1 MNRKFTPKKL
11 TIASGIALILLVALI
26 VILIFVSR
34 SGRESAIPSRVTL
47 YRPETSEII
56 TLSYEDFLCGCV
68 AGLLPEEYHPGSGQ
82 SQYNAEALRAIAI
95 VENSRALYVLNNRG
109 TAFTAPYAKVEA
121 VNFGADFVTN
131 TEFPYI
137 STEISVTLRTAV
149 QNAMNS
155 SLTLDGE
162 PINAPM
168 CKISAGRT
176 DEHAL
181 SPSVALPC
189 DIDAKG
195 FESRMAFTPDEI
207 LSALHN
213 KGVLSAD
220 CSEWF
225 GKATYSDSGTLMF
238 IEFGEMKYTGAELKR
253 LLGLRSTAITV
264 QFAEDKFCFICRGFG
279 ENRGM
284 SISAANFLAKT
295 GKTAEEILAV
305 FYPNCEIVKE

>member
-11 TIASGIALILLVALI
+11 TIVSGIALILLVALI
-26 VILIFVSR
+26 IILICVSR
-34 SGRESAIPSRVTL
+34 SRQSFGIPTRVSL
-47 YRPETSEII
+47 YRPETSEIV

-68 AGLLPEEYHPGSGQ
+68 AGLLPEEQ
-82 SQYNAEALRAIAI
+82 SRYNAEALRAIAI
-95 VENSRALYVLNNRG
+95 AENSRALYTLNNRE
-109 TAFTAPYAKVEA
+109 TAFTAPYAKTETE
-121 VNFGADFVTN
+121 NFGADFITSAS
-131 TEFPYI
+131 FPYI

-155 SLTLDGE
+155 VLTLNEE

-176 DEHAL
+176 DSDAL

-195 FESRMAFTPDEI
+195 FESRLAFTPDEI

-213 KGVLSAD
+213 KGVLSSD
-220 CSEWF
+220 CSKWF
-225 GKATYSDSGTLMF
+225 HDATYNDNGTLLF
-238 IEFGEMKYTGAELKR
+238 TEFGEMKYTGAELKR

-264 QFAEDKFCFICRGFG
+264 QYTEDKFYFICRGFG

-295 GKTAEEILAV
+295 GNTAEEILAV
-305 FYPNCEIVKE
+305 FYPNCEIERE

>member
-1 MNRKFTPKKL
+1 MNKKFIPKKL
-11 TIASGIALILLVALI
+11 TIVSGISLILLIALI
-26 VILIFVSR
+26 VILILISR
-34 SGRESAIPSRVTL
+34 SNQVSAIPSRITL

-68 AGLLPEEYHPGSGQ
+68 AGLLPEKPSE
-82 SQYNAEALRAIAI
+82 YNAEALRAIAI
-95 VENSRALYVLNNRG
+95 AENSRALYALNNRG
-109 TAFTAPYAKVEA
+109 TAFTAPYAKTEA
-121 VNFGADFVTN
+121 VNFGADFITS
-131 TEFPYI
+131 TDFPYI

-149 QNAMNS
+149 KNAMNS
-155 SLTLDGE
+155 VLTLNGE

-168 CKISAGRT
+168 CKISSGRT
-176 DEHAL
+176 DEDAL

-207 LSALHN
+207 LSSLRC
-213 KGVLSAD
+213 KGVLSSD
-220 CSEWF
+220 CSKWF
-225 GKATYSDSGTLMF
+225 TGATYSDSGTLLF
-238 IEFGEMKYTGAELKR
+238 INFGEIKYTGTELKR
-253 LLGLRSTAITV
+253 LLGLRSTAITI
-264 QFAEDKFCFICRGFG
+264 QFAEDKFCFICHGFG

-305 FYPNCEIVKE
+305 FYPNATL

>member
-1 MNRKFTPKKL
+1 MNKKFNPKKL
-11 TIASGIALILLVALI
+11 TIVSGIALILLAALI
-26 VILIFVSR
+26 ITLICVSR
-34 SGRESAIPSRVTL
+34 TRKPSGIPSRVTL
-47 YRPETSEII
+47 YRPEVSEIV

-68 AGLLPEEYHPGSGQ
+68 AGLLPYEPSE
-82 SQYNAEALRAIAI
+82 YNAEALRAIA
-95 VENSRALYVLNNRG
+95 VAENSRALYVLNNRG
-109 TAFTAPYAKVEA
+109 AAFTAPYAKSET
-121 VNFGADFVTN
+121 VNFGADFVTS

-137 STEISVTLRTAV
+137 SAEISVTLRTAV

-155 SLTLDGE
+155 ALTLDGE

-176 DEHAL
+176 EDNPPI

-189 DIDAKG
+189 DIDAEG
-195 FESRMAFTPDEI
+195 FESRSAFTPDEV
-207 LSALHN
+207 LSALHS
-213 KGVLSAD
+213 KGVLSSD
-220 CSEWF
+220 CSKWF
-225 GKATYSDSGTLMF
+225 HDASYNDSGTLLF

-264 QFAEDKFCFICRGFG
+264 QYTEDKFYFICRGLG

-305 FYPNCEIVKE
+305 FYPNCEIVRE

>member
-11 TIASGIALILLVALI
+11 TIVSGIALILLVTLI
-26 VILIFVSR
+26 ITLICVLHY
-34 SGRESAIPSRVTL
+34 GRKNAIPSRVTL
-47 YRPETSEII
+47 YRPETSEIV

-68 AGLLPEEYHPGSGQ
+68 AGLLPEEQ

-95 VENSRALYVLNNRG
+95 VENSRALYVLNNRE
-109 TAFTAPYAKVEA
+109 TAFTAPYAKTET

-131 TEFPYI
+131 ADFPYI
-137 STEISVTLRTAV
+137 STEISITLRTAV
-149 QNAMNS
+149 QNAVNS
-155 SLTLDGE
+155 TLTLDGE

-176 DEHAL
+176 EDNPPI
-181 SPSVALPC
+181 SSSVALPC
-189 DIDAKG
+189 DIDANG
-195 FESRMAFTPDEI
+195 FESRLAFTADEI

-213 KGVLSAD
+213 KGVLSSD
-220 CSEWF
+220 CSKWF
-225 GKATYSDSGTLMF
+225 HGAVYNDNGTLLF
-238 IEFGEMKYTGAELKR
+238 IEFGEMKYTGTELKR

-264 QFAEDKFCFICRGFG
+264 QYNEDKFYFTCRGFG

-305 FYPNCEIVKE
+305 FYPNCEIVRE

>member
-1 MNRKFTPKKL
+1 MNKKITPKKL
-11 TIASGIALILLVALI
+11 TIVSGIALILLIVLI

-68 AGLLPEEYHPGSGQ
+68 AGLLPEVPSE
-82 SQYNAEALRAIAI
+82 YNAEALRAVAV
-95 VENSRALYVLNNRG
+95 VENSRALYILNNRR
-109 TAFTAPYAKVEA
+109 TAFTAPYAKTEA

-131 TEFPYI
+131 ADFPYI
-137 STEISVTLRTAV
+137 SAEINVTLRTAV

-155 SLTLDGE
+155 VLTLNGE

-176 DEHAL
+176 DEDAL

-195 FESRMAFTPDEI
+195 FESRMAFTTDEI
-207 LSALHN
+207 LSALRC
-213 KGVLSAD
+213 KGILSSD
-220 CSEWF
+220 CSKWF
-225 GKATYSDSGTLMF
+225 SGATYSDSGTLLF
-238 IEFGEMKYTGAELKR
+238 INFGETKYTGTELKR
-253 LLGLRSTAITV
+253 LLGLRSTAITI
-264 QFAEDKFCFICRGFG
+264 QFTEDKFCFICHGFG

-295 GKTAEEILAV
+295 GKSAEEILAI
-305 FYPNCEIVKE
+305 FYPNAT

>member
-1 MNRKFTPKKL
+1 MNKKITPKKL
-11 TIASGIALILLVALI
+11 TIVSGIALILLIVLI
-26 VILIFVSR
+26 IILILISR
-34 SGRESAIPSRVTL
+34 SGRKSAIPSRVTL

-68 AGLLPEEYHPGSGQ
+68 AGLLPEDPSV
-82 SQYNAEALRAIAI
+82 YNAEALRAVAIA
-95 VENSRALYVLNNRG
+95 ENSRALYALNNRG
-109 TAFTAPYAKVEA
+109 TAFTAPYAKTEA

-131 TEFPYI
+131 TDFPYI

-149 QNAMNS
+149 QKAMNS
-155 SLTLDGE
+155 VLTLNGN

-176 DEHAL
+176 DEDAL

-189 DIDAKG
+189 DIDTKG

-207 LSALHN
+207 LSALRC
-213 KGVLSAD
+213 KGVLSSD
-220 CSEWF
+220 YSKWF
-225 GKATYSDSGTLMF
+225 SGAAYSDSGTLLF
-238 IEFGEMKYTGAELKR
+238 TNFGEMKYTGTELKR
-253 LLGLRSTAITV
+253 LLNLRSTAITI
-264 QFAEDKFCFICRGFG
+264 QFTEDKFCFICRGFG

-305 FYPNCEIVKE
+305 FYPNCEPGQ